1 MTLKNSF
8 IKLQIE
14 DMKRRIWSI
23 ALTMLAFIVLLPI
36 VCALNIS
43 NFQGN
48 DNLEWEILQLKGLVG
63 SENVVIIVATII
75 CAVVCGLSGFFFL
88 HSRKKV
94 DFYHSMPVRR
104 ERLFF
109 TSYLNGILIYF
120 VPYVMNLL
128 FSLLILSINHY
139 LNAEIILAAIN
150 GVGINLLFFCLIY
163 TLTIIAVMMT
173 GNLIISI
180 CGTGVFLLYMPT
192 VRELKNAL
200 FLSFF
205 STFTNYSGGNKS
217 TSFLSPLESY
227 INVATHN
234 IKGNDYTISIIASI
248 GATILLVGCALLLY
262 KKRPSEAAGK
272 SMAFGISKPIIKFLL
287 VVPLSLGGGILL
299 RSIVSFGFDA
309 WFAFGVV
316 FAFIVSY
323 GLVQVLFEFD
333 IRCVFRHK
341 KQMLLSAA
349 VITLV
354 AIILRFDVFGYDS
367 YIPKEQDIKSMSV
380 SMSGFDQGLDH
391 FVVENGERSY
401 YNAMQYELNNM
412 KLTNFKAAYDMA
424 QIGVKKGVKKEDR
437 NDYNARYRNKESY
450 TYYVKYTLKSGREI
464 YRCYGLTLEECKKDL
479 SNVYSMQEYK
489 NTHFQIYEW
498 EDKDINLAW
507 IGYPTEILN
516 YDAKG
521 LDSKEGINFSVAGNG
536 LLQLVQIYKDE
547 LRAVT
552 LDEVVNE
559 MPVVTMRF
567 KVGEYTFDNYYV
579 YPSCVKTLAFLE
591 EQGFDVK
598 KSMVPE
604 NIIEISMYN
613 YNRIQTVISSGET
626 KVVMGTAVEP
636 VIYKDQSDILQI
648 LPAIIES
655 EYSMN
660 NPIFFDIEDDVSV
673 SLTYRLGDSG
683 LVQNFGFNL
692 RKNMLPEKIR
702 KDLGL

>member
-14 DMKRRIWSI
+14 DMKRRVWSI
-23 ALTMLAFIVLLPI
+23 ALSMLAFIVLLPI
-36 VCALNIS
+36 ICALNIS

-48 DNLEWEILQLKGLVG
+48 ENLEWEMLQLKGLIG
-63 SENVVIIVATII
+63 SGNVVIIAATMI

-109 TSYLNGILIYF
+109 TSYLNGILIYL
-120 VPYVMNLL
+120 VPYVINLI
-128 FSLLILSINHY
+128 FSLLILSMNHY
-139 LNAEIILAAIN
+139 LNAEIFLAAIN
-150 GVGINLLFFCLIY
+150 GVGINLLFFSLIY
-163 TLTIIAVMMT
+163 TLTIIAVMLT

-205 STFTNYSGGNKS
+205 STFTNYSGSNKS
-217 TSFLSPLESY
+217 TSLLSPLESY

-234 IKGNDYTISIIASI
+234 LKGNDAILSIIASI

-287 VVPLSLGGGILL
+287 VIPLSLGGGILL
-299 RSIVSFGFDA
+299 RSIVSFGSDA

-333 IRCVFRHK
+333 IRCVFHHK

-349 VITLV
+349 TITLV
-354 AIILRFDVFGYDS
+354 ALVLRFDVVGYDS
-367 YIPKEQDIKSMSV
+367 YIPKEDDIKSMSV

-391 FVVENGERSY
+391 YVVENGERIY
-401 YNAMQYELNNM
+401 YNAMQYELSKM
-412 KLTNFKAAYDMA
+412 ELTDFKAAYDMV
-424 QIGVKKGVKKEDR
+424 QIGVKNRVKKEDR
-437 NDYNARYRNKESY
+437 NDYNARYRNKEPY
-450 TYYVKYTLKSGREI
+450 TYYVKYTLTSGREI
-464 YRCYGLTLEECKKDL
+464 YRCYGLTLEECKSDL
-479 SNVYSMQEYK
+479 SAIYSMQEYK
-489 NTHFQIYEW
+489 DTHFQLYQW
-498 EDKDINLAW
+498 EEKDINLAW
-507 IGYPTEILN
+507 IAYPTEILN

-536 LLQLVQIYKDE
+536 LLQLVKIYKDE
-547 LRAVT
+547 LRTVT
-552 LDEVVNE
+552 LDEVANE
-559 MPVVTMRF
+559 RPVVTLRF
-567 KVGEYTFDNYYV
+567 KVGDFTYDNYYV
-579 YPSCVKTLAFLE
+579 YPSCVKTLAFIE

-598 KSMVPE
+598 KSMIPE
-604 NIIEISMYN
+604 NILEISMYN
-613 YNRIQTVISSGET
+613 YNRIQTVMSTGGT

-636 VIYKDQSDILQI
+636 ISYKDQSDIIRI
-648 LPAIIES
+648 LPALIDS

-660 NPIFFDIEDDVSV
+660 NPIFFDIEDDVAV
-673 SLTYRLGDSG
+673 NLTYRFGDSG
-683 LVQNFGFNL
+683 LVQTFGFNL
-692 RKNMLPEKIR
+692 RKNMLSEKMR